1 MVSVYW
7 SNLLNVFGYLTI
19 ILIVCLTTDTIALFC
34 SVLFRKTTLAMMT
47 AYFVIVVLFTFP
59 LAVTYFAATFFPD
72 TAVTKFVD
80 QAAFTSPFAAA
91 FSLPIDPSMPNYKPG
106 AVQWPFF
113 ASFVGFYVLF
123 NVALLA
129 VMPWL
134 FNLRWRND

>member
-1 MVSVYW
+1 
-7 SNLLNVFGYLTI
+7 
-19 ILIVCLTTDTIALFC
+19 
-34 SVLFRKTTLAMMT
+34 MMT

-106 AVQWPFF
+106 AVQWSFF
-113 ASFVGFYVLF
+113 GAFVGFYVLF

-129 VMPWL
+129 IMPGL